1 MEKVFTNNVKEIILD
16 LQEEE
21 EPQQDVIEYYD
32 YFIRNVLQ
40 PKQEQ
45 ILNQLEN

>member
-1 MEKVFTNNVKEIILD
+1 MGRS
-16 LQEEE
+16 
-21 EPQQDVIEYYD
+21 QQDTIEYYD

-45 ILNQLEN
+45 ILQQLKT